1 MTRAGL
7 ASINCTSCG
16 AGLNV
21 LGGGRVVVHVCS
33 YCGAELDAQE
43 NYKVLRK
50 FDDLQR
56 PDTPFRLGMEGT
68 LFGVDWIIVGTIGMK
83 DGPWRW
89 VEHQLYSP
97 THGYAWLNVEEGNYT
112 FSRRVR
118 KVSHP
123 SWMDSRWVESA
134 ESRPQVLLNGE
145 RFRYYETSDARIT
158 FLEGEFTWAP
168 QIDDTTQTIS
178 ALSDE
183 AMLDFSQSGVER
195 EMHRTIW
202 LDPAELA
209 AAFKLT
215 DPLGPPLSRH
225 PLMPFKGG
233 TNDRFM
239 TRAAAIFAAACIVLS
254 LFVAATANKRDVLGE
269 TAISLAALP
278 QTVEFPVTQTDR
290 LVQIDLGAH
299 PSNAWLWVGMEV
311 LDPEGE
317 TLFESGRAMEFY
329 SGRDSDGTWTEGN
342 RTANLRFRPPAAG
355 TYQIIFNEKETELW
369 ISGSEPTS
377 FTVSAREGVRSA
389 GWLGVLGILF
399 GLVAVI
405 PLGRR
410 LWHRTVRFSG
420 SDWTDED

>member
-1 MTRAGL
+1 MGL
-7 ASINCTSCG
+7 KIT
-16 AGLNV
+16 
-21 LGGGRVVVHVCS
+21 VV
-33 YCGAELDAQE
+33 G
-43 NYKVLRK
+43 K
-50 FDDLQR
+50 
-56 PDTPFRLGMEGT
+56 
-68 LFGVDWIIVGTIGMK
+68 
-83 DGPWRW
+83 
-89 VEHQLYSP
+89 
-97 THGYAWLNVEEGNYT
+97 
-112 FSRRVR
+112 
-118 KVSHP
+118 
-123 SWMDSRWVESA
+123 
-134 ESRPQVLLNGE
+134 
-145 RFRYYETSDARIT
+145 
-158 FLEGEFTWAP
+158 
-168 QIDDTTQTIS
+168 
-178 ALSDE
+178 
-183 AMLDFSQSGVER
+183 SQSAK
-195 EMHRTIW
+195 T
-202 LDPAELA
+202 
-209 AAFKLT
+209 
-215 DPLGPPLSRH
+215 
-225 PLMPFKGG
+225 
-233 TNDRFM
+233 
-239 TRAAAIFAAACIVLS
+239 IVLAPVFAVLVGGAYGQGDEPS
-254 LFVAATANKRDVLGE
+254 SQKDVRQLEEVLVTANKRDVLGE